1 MTDARQL
8 DAGQQFEL
16 DQITERYS
24 QEFQAGHAPKI
35 ADYIVQYPQYAYEL
49 VLYALSFHSIAVDLP
64 EPDSVPGELSP
75 AAQAALERIRALE
88 GAAVGEEN
96 ELPF

>member
-8 DAGQQFEL
+8 DANQQFEL
-16 DQITERYS
+16 EQITERYS

-35 ADYIVQYPQYAYEL
+35 ADYIAQYPQNAHEL
-49 VLYALSFHSIAVDLP
+49 VLYALSFHCIAVDLP
-64 EPDSVPGELSP
+64 EPNAVPGELSS

-88 GAAVGEEN
+88 GTGVGDEN